1 MQFSEVIGQ
10 EKVKSHLLQQVNKDA
25 IPHAQ
30 LFLSSLGAG
39 ALPIALAFAQYI
51 VCTNK
56 SENDSCGVCAACV
69 KASKLIHPDI
79 HFTFPVIKKS
89 GSNKPS
95 LSNDYLPAFRNAVIS
110 NPYIDEISW
119 LSTINDEA
127 KQGNITADECRQIIK
142 NLNLKSFESPYKIQ
156 IIWMAEALKKE
167 GNILLKLLEE
177 PTPNTVLI
185 LIAENQEAILSTI
198 YSRCQIVKINA
209 IDDAIVFEALKQK
222 GVDEQ
227 KAERIAF
234 LSNGNYSE
242 ALQLTEKEID
252 QDTLLLQEWFKHTIQ
267 FNTYA
272 LNKWIDNYSKMS
284 RENIKTFFKYI
295 LHVLRETLQLNF
307 NQSYKVRLNEE
318 EFKIAKAL
326 LKYLD
331 LDKFAEIEKL
341 IDNKHYEIERN
352 VNAKVALM
360 DLSINVKRIISQ
372 K

>member
-10 EKVKSHLLQQVNKDA
+10 EKVKTHLLQQVNKEA

-51 VCTNK
+51 VCTDK
-56 SENDSCGVCAACV
+56 TEADSCGICAACV

-79 HFTFPVIKKS
+79 HLTFPVIKKA
-89 GSNKPS
+89 GTNKPT
-95 LSNDYLPAFRNAVIS
+95 LSNDFLTEFRNAVLK
-110 NPYIDEISW
+110 NPYIDEIAW
-119 LSTINDEA
+119 LASINEDA

-142 NLNLKSFESPYKIQ
+142 NLNLKPFESAYKIH

-185 LIAENQEAILSTI
+185 LIAENQEEILSTI

-209 IDDAIVFEALKQK
+209 IDDAVVFDALKQK
-222 GVDEQ
+222 GVEEK

-252 QDTLLLQEWFKHTIQ
+252 QDTLLLQEWFKYTIQ

-272 LNKWIDNYSKMS
+272 LNQWIDNYSKSS

-331 LDKFAEIEKL
+331 LDKFASIEKL
-341 IDNKHYEIERN
+341 INNKHYEIERN
-352 VNAKVALM
+352 VNTKVALM
-360 DLSINVKRIISQ
+360 DLSINVHRIIVQ